1 MASVLQTLKLQAAEL
16 LWGFADLSATA
27 DVREVRRSLAERG
40 WSVIPGFV
48 DSAAIDGIVAD
59 ARRLYESHP
68 QHVAHESNGSDARI
82 YGADRICASL
92 RLEREMSVI
101 DRIASSYYWPSATV
115 NFQLLGWIR
124 HREGNLGSG
133 AGWHRDS
140 PFSHQFKAL
149 LYLSDVTEDN
159 GPFEFI
165 EGSHRR
171 ASLLTA
177 AGSLGVPLAQ
187 YRFSDEQIARL
198 QAAGVLPQ
206 ARQFTGS
213 KGTLL
218 LVDTRGL
225 HRGRPLRSGER
236 LALTRYYFASN
247 VPDEFTSRHSLT
259 KSPPQ

>member
-1 MASVLQTLKLQAAEL
+1 V
-16 LWGFADLSATA
+16 GFRRLVGDA

-177 AGSLGVPLAQ
+177 AGSLA
-187 YRFSDEQIARL
+187 YRWRSTAFRTNRLRAAGGGCAAASQAVHRQQGDVAARRYPRTPSW
-198 QAAGVLPQ
+198 QAAALWRTPGADP
-206 ARQFTGS
+206 
-213 KGTLL
+213 LL
-218 LVDTRGL
+218 FRI
-225 HRGRPLRSGER
+225 ER
-236 LALTRYYFASN
+236 AG
-247 VPDEFTSRHSLT
+247 
-259 KSPPQ
+259 